1 MVLWYNYSNKKR
13 IQGGA
18 VLRILIIEDE
28 VALADALQ
36 QIMQKNKYLTDA
48 CHDGV
53 AGLDSAMTGIYDV
66 IILDINLPKMNGFD
80 VLRTLRINKIS
91 TPVLLLTAKDEIA
104 DKVTGLD
111 IGADDYMTKPF
122 NTEELLARIRSL
134 GRISQNTICE
144 NVLTFSDISLN
155 LSTYEL
161 SCGTESLKLG
171 LKEFCIMEL
180 FCRNGSAVIS
190 KEQLIEKIW
199 GYDSNA
205 EYNNVEVYISF
216 IRKKLLHIHSEVTV
230 KTVRGVGYCL
240 SSGK

>member
-1 MVLWYNYSNKKR
+1 
-13 IQGGA
+13 
-18 VLRILIIEDE
+18 
-28 VALADALQ
+28 
-36 QIMQKNKYLTDA
+36 MQKNKYLTDA

-53 AGLDSAMTGIYDV
+53 SGLDAAMTGIYDV

-80 VLRTLRINKIS
+80 VLRSLRISKIT

-111 IGADDYMTKPF
+111 NGADDYMTKPF
-122 NTEELLARIRSL
+122 STDELLARIRSL
-134 GRISQNTICE
+134 GRRNAGAVCE
-144 NVLTFSDISLN
+144 NVLTFSDITLN

-161 SCGTESLKLG
+161 SCGSSSLKLG

-180 FCRNGSAVIS
+180 FCRNGTAIIS
-190 KEQLIEKIW
+190 KEKLIEKIW

-216 IRKKLLHIHSEVTV
+216 IRKKLLHISSEVTV